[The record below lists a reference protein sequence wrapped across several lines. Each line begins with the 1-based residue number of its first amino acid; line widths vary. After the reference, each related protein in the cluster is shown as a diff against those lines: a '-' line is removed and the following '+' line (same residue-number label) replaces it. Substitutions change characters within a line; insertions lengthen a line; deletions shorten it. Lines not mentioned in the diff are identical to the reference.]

1 MNSTDVDPRRLVVR
15 LAVAVMTADG
25 RITAAERDVVTAL
38 EGIGLGPLSDL
49 IDDEIQRAIR
59 QPPDLV
65 AACDQLADI
74 SPEAALVIMAVLCEI
89 AASDRSVTAR
99 ELATLSSIAAQLGL
113 RADDLEHLLGSAM
126 AAYDAPL
133 VAEPVVPPS
142 DVSGVSGTADVAR
155 DPGLERALCVLG
167 LSSNADRAR
176 VDAAY
181 LDLVTRYNPTKVID
195 LGVEFVALAIRKL
208 AMITEAFEYVRDA
221 GSEER
226 A

>member
-1 MNSTDVDPRRLVVR
+1 
-15 LAVAVMTADG
+15 
-25 RITAAERDVVTAL
+25 
-38 EGIGLGPLSDL
+38 
-49 IDDEIQRAIR
+49 
-59 QPPDLV
+59 
-65 AACDQLADI
+65 
-74 SPEAALVIMAVLCEI
+74 VLCEI